1 MEAVAG
7 VMESEV
13 KTGAVT
19 VNVAEPLIV
28 PDVAVMAAIP

>member
-1 MEAVAG
+1 MTER
-7 VMESEV
+7 EV

-28 PDVAVMAAIP
+28 PDLAVKVAVP